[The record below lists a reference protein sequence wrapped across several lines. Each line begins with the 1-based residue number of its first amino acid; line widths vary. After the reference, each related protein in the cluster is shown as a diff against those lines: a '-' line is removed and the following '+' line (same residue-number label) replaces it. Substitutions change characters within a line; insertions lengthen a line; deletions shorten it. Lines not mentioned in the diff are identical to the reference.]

1 MSVSHLL
8 ADGYTYYTLYKMLS
22 EDQPA
27 KALVAERVHDFE
39 KRRVKIMDGLDDYNW
54 LQSVPTTIGLVKTL
68 LFHKKPNIFIQD
80 YDLDLIK
87 KEKEMQDS

>member
-1 MSVSHLL
+1 
-8 ADGYTYYTLYKMLS
+8 MLS

-87 KEKEMQDS
+87 KEK